1 MVNQL
6 LLATLRAT
14 QTVLVRPVRD
24 KYSLRI
30 ENDIVCVG
38 ASSTQGWRSTMED
51 AHCVKLSLPN
61 LPSGV
66 DGKCVFAGVF
76 DGHCGPTIA
85 QKCAR
90 NISGWLTSTSEF
102 HHGKYKEALHKAYI
116 KGDSTLRKSLPENT
130 SGSTGNTVLVI
141 EDQLFCANT
150 GDSRAV
156 LSRNGKAIPL
166 SEDHKPNNPDEE
178 KRIRLAGMG
187 VAANR
192 VGGLLALSRAFG
204 DFLFKDVALEPEKQ
218 AITVVPD
225 IRQVALTSSDEF
237 VVIACDGVWDTITN
251 QDAVDFIRNEIAEHH
266 DLSIACERLLSSCM
280 ATSPNTL
287 GTDNMTVLI
296 IEFKSSFVST
306 LQKQSSDD
314 AVNTEAAE

>member
-1 MVNQL
+1 MVNSL

-14 QTVLVRPVRD
+14 QSVLLRPVKD
-24 KYSLRI
+24 KYSLSI
-30 ENDIVCVG
+30 EDDKVRVG
-38 ASSTQGWRSTMED
+38 ASSMQGWRSTMED

-66 DGKCVFAGVF
+66 DDKCVFAGVF

-90 NISGWLTSTSEF
+90 SISGWLTSTSEF
-102 HHGKYKEALHKAYI
+102 HHGKYGEALHKAYI
-116 KGDSTLRKSLPENT
+116 KGDSILRKSLPDNT
-130 SGSTGNTVLVI
+130 SGCTGNTLLIV
-141 EDQLFCANT
+141 EDQLFCANS
-150 GDSRAV
+150 GDTRAV

-166 SEDHKPNNPDEE
+166 SEDHKPNNPTEE
-178 KRIRLAGMG
+178 SRIRSAGMG

-225 IRQVALTSSDEF
+225 IRHLALTSSDEF
-237 VVIACDGVWDTITN
+237 VIIACDGVWDTMSN
-251 QDAVDFIRNEIAEHH
+251 QEAVDFFRSEIAEHH
-266 DLSIACERLLSSCM
+266 DLSTACERLLNSCIS
-280 ATSPNTL
+280 TTPNGL

-296 IEFKSSFVST
+296 IEFKSSFLDT
-306 LQKQSSDD
+306 LQKLSSDEVLNKEN
-314 AVNTEAAE
+314 A